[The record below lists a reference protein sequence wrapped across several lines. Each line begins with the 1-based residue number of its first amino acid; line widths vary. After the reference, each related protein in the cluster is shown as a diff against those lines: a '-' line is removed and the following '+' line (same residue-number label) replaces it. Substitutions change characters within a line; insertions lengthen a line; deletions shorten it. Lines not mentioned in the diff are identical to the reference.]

1 MITYAYQ
8 ARDPSGRIV
17 SGIQDAL
24 NEDNAVTSLMS
35 RGLMVLSLQRKAV
48 SSRLSKRPRTV
59 KETDLV
65 LVTRQLATMI
75 EAGISLVQALTALYE
90 QCDAKRQRNLRYI
103 ISDVTTRVQGG
114 ETFHESIAKHPRVF
128 NRLFVSMVK
137 AGEAGGLL
145 AEILDRLAGF
155 LEASARLRKKVKSAM
170 TYPVIVVCIAFA
182 ITTFLIV
189 RVVPIFGEIF
199 KDFGAKLPAPTQ
211 FLIDVSDFV
220 RGNWYF
226 LVLVIGGTIF
236 GLRAFMRSK
245 RGKQFTDRWKLKL
258 PVFGPLVHKICMSR
272 FARTF
277 AQLIRSGVPILE
289 VLDIVG
295 GSSGNHVIESGIR
308 SVSED
313 VEKGD
318 NLSVALSKKKIF
330 PPMLLR
336 MVAAGEATGKIDT
349 MLEKMADF
357 WDEEIEAMLDALT
370 SLIEPMLIVFLGVI
384 VGGIVIAMFLPIFKL
399 NEVVSQNKQG
409 G

>member
-1 MITYAYQ
+1 MMTFSYQ
-8 ARDPSGRIV
+8 ARDGAGNIV
-17 SGIQDAL
+17 NGIQDAI

-35 RGLMVLSLQRKAV
+35 RGLMVLSLQQKAAVTRKKNKV
-48 SSRLSKRPRTV
+48 WSV

-65 LVTRQLATMI
+65 LFTRQLATMI

-90 QCDAKRQRNLRYI
+90 QADPKRQKSLRAVV
-103 ISDVTTRVQGG
+103 SDVTSRVQGG

-145 AEILDRLAGF
+145 SDILDRLAGF
-155 LEASARLRKKVKSAM
+155 LESSARLRKKIKSAM
-170 TYPVIVVCIAFA
+170 TYPVIVICIAFL

-189 RVVPIFGEIF
+189 RVVPVFGEIF
-199 KDFGAKLPAPTQ
+199 KDFGAKLPPPTQ
-211 FLIDVSDFV
+211 FLLDLSDFV
-220 RGNWYF
+220 RAKWYF
-226 LVLVIGGTIF
+226 LVLGIGGVIF
-236 GLRAFMRSK
+236 GVRTFLRST
-245 RGKQFTDRWKLKL
+245 RGRQLSDRWKLKL
-258 PVFGPLVHKICMSR
+258 PVLGPLIHKIAMSR

-295 GSSGNHVIESGIR
+295 GSSGNFVVEESIKG
-308 SVSED
+308 VSSD

-330 PPMLLR
+330 PPMMLR
-336 MVAAGEATGKIDT
+336 MVAAGESTGRIDT

-357 WDEEIEAMLDALT
+357 WDEEIEALLDALT

-399 NEVVSQNKQG
+399 NEVVSQSKG
-409 G
+409 

>member
-1 MITYAYQ
+1 MITFSYQ
-8 ARDPSGRIV
+8 ARDMSGKIV
-17 SGIQDAL
+17 SGVQDAL

-35 RGLMVLSLQRKAV
+35 RGLMVLSLQQKSVATKSRK
-48 SSRLSKRPRTV
+48 KTWTV

-65 LVTRQLATMI
+65 LFTRQLSTMI
-75 EAGISLVQALTALYE
+75 EAGISLVQALTALYD
-90 QCDAKRQRNLRYI
+90 QCDPKRQKNLRHI

-128 NRLFVSMVK
+128 DRLFVSMVK
-137 AGEAGGLL
+137 AGEHGGLL

-155 LEASARLRKKVKSAM
+155 LEASARLRKKIKSAM
-170 TYPVIVVCIAFA
+170 TYPVIVICIAMA

-189 RVVPIFGEIF
+189 KVVPIFGEIF
-199 KDFGAKLPAPTQ
+199 ADFGSKLPAPTQ
-211 FLIDVSDFV
+211 FLIDVSDFM
-220 RGNWYF
+220 RGQWYF
-226 LVLVIGGTIF
+226 LILGIGGTIF
-236 GLRAFMRSK
+236 GIRTFLRST
-245 RGKQFTDRWKLKL
+245 RGKQLWDRWKLKL

-295 GSSGNHVIESGIR
+295 GASGNHVVETSIKG
-308 SVSED
+308 VSSD

-318 NLSVALSKKKIF
+318 NLSVALSKKPIF
-330 PPMLLR
+330 PPMMLR

-399 NEVVSQNKQG
+399 NEVVSQAKT
-409 G
+409 

>member
-1 MITYAYQ
+1 MMTFSYQ
-8 ARDPSGRIV
+8 ARDTSGNIV
-17 SGIQDAL
+17 TGLQDAI
-24 NEDNAVTSLMS
+24 NEDNAVNSLMS
-35 RGLMVLSLQRKAV
+35 RGLMVLSLQQKAAASRQRKKVWA
-48 SSRLSKRPRTV
+48 V

-65 LVTRQLATMI
+65 LFTRQLATMI

-90 QCDAKRQRNLRYI
+90 QCDPKRQKNLRFV
-103 ISDVTTRVQGG
+103 ISDVTARVQGG
-114 ETFHESIAKHPRVF
+114 ETFHESIGKHPRVF

-145 AEILDRLAGF
+145 SEILDRLTGF
-155 LEASARLRKKVKSAM
+155 LKANARLRKKIKSAM
-170 TYPVIVVCIAFA
+170 TYPVIVISIAFL

-189 RVVPIFGEIF
+189 RVVPVFGEIF
-199 KDFGAKLPAPTQ
+199 NDFGAKLPAPTQ
-211 FLIDVSDFV
+211 FLIDLSDFV
-220 RGNWYF
+220 RSKWYF
-226 LVLVIGGTIF
+226 LILGIGGTIF
-236 GLRAFMRSK
+236 GLRTFLRSN
-245 RGKQFTDRWKLKL
+245 RGRQLSDRWKLKL
-258 PVFGPLVHKICMSR
+258 PVFGPLIHKICMSR

-295 GSSGNHVIESGIR
+295 GSSGNHVVETSIKG
-308 SVSED
+308 VVVD
-313 VEKGD
+313 VERGD

-330 PPMLLR
+330 PPMMLR
-336 MVAAGEATGKIDT
+336 MVAAGESTGRIDG

-399 NEVVSQNKQG
+399 NEVVSQSKG
-409 G
+409 

>member
-1 MITYAYQ
+1 MITFAYQ
-8 ARDPSGRIV
+8 ARDASGRIV
-17 SGIQDAL
+17 TGIQDAI

-35 RGLMVLSLQRKAV
+35 RGLMVLSLQKKAEANKSRKQ
-48 SSRLSKRPRTV
+48 SWTV
-59 KETDLV
+59 KETDTV
-65 LVTRQLATMI
+65 LFTRQLATMI

-90 QCDAKRQRNLRYI
+90 QCDPKRQRNLRAV

-114 ETFHESIAKHPRVF
+114 DTFNEAIAKHPRVF
-128 NRLFVSMVK
+128 NRLYFSMVK
-137 AGEAGGLL
+137 AGEHGGLL

-155 LEASARLRKKVKSAM
+155 LEASARLRKKIKSAM

-211 FLIDVSDFV
+211 FLLDCSDFI
-220 RGNWYF
+220 RGEWYF
-226 LVLVIGGTIF
+226 LVLGIGGTIF
-236 GLRAFMRSK
+236 GIRYFLRSK
-245 RGKQFTDRWKLKL
+245 RGKQLSDRWKLKL

-272 FARTF
+272 FSRTF

-289 VLDIVG
+289 VLEIVG
-295 GSSGNHVIESGIR
+295 GSSGNHVIETSIK
-308 SVSED
+308 SVSLD
-313 VEKGD
+313 IEKGD

-399 NEVVSQNKQG
+399 NEVVSQNKT
-409 G
+409 

>member
-1 MITYAYQ
+1 MMTFSYQ
-8 ARDPSGRIV
+8 ARDGAGNIV
-17 SGIQDAL
+17 NGIQDAI

-35 RGLMVLSLQRKAV
+35 RGLMVLSLQQKAAATRV
-48 SSRLSKRPRTV
+48 KNKAWTV

-65 LVTRQLATMI
+65 LFTRQLATMI

-90 QCDAKRQRNLRYI
+90 QCDVKRQKNLRSV
-103 ISDVTTRVQGG
+103 ISDVTARVQGG
-114 ETFHESIAKHPRVF
+114 ETFNEAIAKHPRVF

-145 AEILDRLAGF
+145 SEILDRLAGF

-170 TYPVIVVCIAFA
+170 TYPVIVISIAFL

-189 RVVPIFGEIF
+189 RVVPVFGEIF

-211 FLIDVSDFV
+211 FLIDLSDFI
-220 RGNWYF
+220 RAKWYF
-226 LVLVIGGTIF
+226 MILGAGAAFF
-236 GLRAFMRSK
+236 GLRSFLRSTK
-245 RGKQFTDRWKLKL
+245 GRQWSDKWKLKL
-258 PVFGPLVHKICMSR
+258 PVFGPLIHKICMSR

-295 GSSGNHVIESGIR
+295 GTSGNHVVEESIKG
-308 SVSED
+308 VSTD

-330 PPMLLR
+330 PPMMLR
-336 MVAAGEATGKIDT
+336 MVAAGESTGRIDT

-357 WDEEIEAMLDALT
+357 WDEEIEALLDALT
-370 SLIEPMLIVFLGVI
+370 SLIEPLLIVFLGVI

-399 NEVVSQNKQG
+399 NEVVSQSKS
-409 G
+409 